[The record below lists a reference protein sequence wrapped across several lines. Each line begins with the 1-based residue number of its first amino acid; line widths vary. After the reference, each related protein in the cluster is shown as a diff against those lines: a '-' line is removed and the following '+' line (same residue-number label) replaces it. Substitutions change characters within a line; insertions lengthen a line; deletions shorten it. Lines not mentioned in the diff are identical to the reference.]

1 MRNNNAYQL
10 PPNSD
15 EPLHAVDIENEV
27 AGLTTLATDRL
38 LQTINAEAQQQKAQN
53 QTKDPTNLTKAE
65 N

>member
-1 MRNNNAYQL
+1 M
-10 PPNSD
+10 
-15 EPLHAVDIENEV
+15 V

-65 N
+65 NWAINQTGRN